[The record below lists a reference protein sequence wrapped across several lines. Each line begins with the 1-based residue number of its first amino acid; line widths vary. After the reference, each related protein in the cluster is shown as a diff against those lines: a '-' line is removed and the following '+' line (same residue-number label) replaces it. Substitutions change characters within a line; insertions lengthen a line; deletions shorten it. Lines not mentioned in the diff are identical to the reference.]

1 MSDQGPTP
9 AQLEAEIARLTARVW
24 TLEQTVAAIGAER
37 AAPAPAHE
45 LPVYEPPPPA
55 VEPPPAV
62 AAPRPAAAQPRP
74 VTPPA
79 YTPPPSR
86 EPIDWGKVAARV
98 FTART
103 LAWAGAVATVLGVV
117 LLFVLAASRGW
128 VTPPMR
134 LGIGVVVSAALLG
147 VSIELDRRSWRADAI
162 LAAAG
167 AGIAGLYATLWAAA
181 SLYGYVSAA
190 GASGLAAAIAAL
202 AVVVA
207 IRFGQEPLAVFGVS
221 GAMLAPVLV
230 GSGGGSHASHIS
242 AYAVL

>member
-134 LGIGVVVSAALLG
+134 LGIGVVVSAALALG
-147 VSIELDRRSWRADAI
+147 LVFAGPSGK
-162 LAAAG
+162 LAH
-167 AGIAGLYATLWAAA
+167 GITIGGVPVGGLYQTTGTVKVRL
-181 SLYGYVSAA
+181 S
-190 GASGLAAAIAAL
+190 
-202 AVVVA
+202 
-207 IRFGQEPLAVFGVS
+207 
-221 GAMLAPVLV
+221 
-230 GSGGGSHASHIS
+230 
-242 AYAVL
+242 